1 MPVSPD
7 FHDIL
12 VIFVY
17 NNLPILMNP
26 ANARNVVV
34 STSIVP
40 MTPTTPTTPTST
52 TTLASTTPVI
62 TIDPSFLQALQA
74 AALNN
79 FTNLGLPLDIQQIA
93 QNFFSNLPPSIL
105 SSTATT
111 TVVTS
116 TAATTITG

>member
-1 MPVSPD
+1 MPVKPD

-12 VIFVY
+12 VVFVY

-26 ANARNVVV
+26 ANATNVVV
-34 STSIVP
+34 SNSIV
-40 MTPTTPTTPTST
+40 PTTPTTPTTQTPT

-62 TIDPSFLQALQA
+62 TIDPSLLQSLQA

-111 TVVTS
+111 TAVT
-116 TAATTITG
+116 TTATTTTTG

>member
-1 MPVSPD
+1 MPVAPD

-12 VIFVY
+12 VVFVY

-26 ANARNVVV
+26 ANATNVVV
-34 STSIVP
+34 SNSIVP
-40 MTPTTPTTPTST
+40 TAPTTPTST
-52 TTLASTTPVI
+52 TAPTSTTPVI
-62 TIDPSFLQALQA
+62 TIDPSLLQSLQA

-111 TVVTS
+111 T
-116 TAATTITG
+116 ATTTTTG

>member
-1 MPVSPD
+1 
-7 FHDIL
+7 
-12 VIFVY
+12 
-17 NNLPILMNP
+17 MNP

-40 MTPTTPTTPTST
+40 TTPTIPTTPTTT
-52 TTLASTTPVI
+52 TPASTTPVI
-62 TIDPSFLQALQA
+62 AIDPSLLQALQA
-74 AALNN
+74 AALDN

-111 TVVTS
+111 TAVTS